1 MYSHPR
7 ALFLV
12 FGIGLL
18 VWVCTFTHTSYPI
31 LGVFFVLGI
40 IFFSLERSRQVASII
55 VCLTSAIL
63 FWSWIAQS
71 AYNTHIREY
80 ELIRSLTHDFQ
91 SGAVNI
97 TWEVKKEVFRNDRSQ
112 TYLLKITNFDNFDN
126 FDTLSPWL
134 TKWGF
139 PSWEKEDPYIFV
151 EIPVNLSLWVG
162 EEISFR
168 GKIREVLQFPLVGYD
183 RFAFF
188 SKGYGSV
195 FVPTFSRWEKKE
207 HAALANIRSAA
218 IKLIHKHF
226 PLDVAG
232 TILGMTIG
240 SVELL
245 WDETK
250 HAFTQSGISHILV
263 VSGSNIAFLIVLVS
277 FFLKYIP
284 LPTRIVQVL
293 VVGSILFYGTLVSW
307 DISVIRAAIMGT
319 LSYMIATWGKRVST
333 KAGLILALILLTI
346 VSPLAPLYD
355 AGFGLS
361 FSATLGIL
369 LFEPRVSEY
378 CSRIGIPKY
387 IEEILAVSIGA
398 MIGSLPILIY
408 HFEAIAPLWLIA
420 NFLIAPVVGWILFT
434 TTAFL
439 GIASISSLLGYYFGY
454 LIYIPTRY
462 LLWVSDIFGHFESY
476 RIPSQVAL
484 FISVFFLG
492 MFIVWFLAPEIR
504 FKKA

>member
-7 ALFLV
+7 TLFLIC
-12 FGIGLL
+12 GIGLL
-18 VWVCTFTHTSYPI
+18 LWVCTFAYAPYLL
-31 LGVFFVLGI
+31 LGVFLFLGVTLLSLRETRQNALVFVC
-40 IFFSLERSRQVASII
+40 FTSSI
-55 VCLTSAIL
+55 LS
-63 FWSWIAQS
+63 WSWIAQN
-71 AYNTHIREY
+71 AYNSHIREY
-80 ELIRSLTHDFQ
+80 DLIRSLTHDFQ

-112 TYLLKITNFDNFDN
+112 TYLIKVTNFDNFDN
-126 FDTLSPWL
+126 FDTLSPWWVKRGFL
-134 TKWGF
+134 LWG
-139 PSWEKEDPYIFV
+139 EVNPYIFV
-151 EIPVNLSLWVG
+151 EIPVNLSLWIG

-168 GKIREVLQFPLVGYD
+168 GKVKEVLQFPLVGYD
-183 RFAFF
+183 RFSFF

-195 FVPTFSRWEKKE
+195 FAPMFSRWEKKGSNVLASIRN
-207 HAALANIRSAA
+207 AAAR
-218 IKLIHKHF
+218 LIHKHF

-240 SVELL
+240 SIELL

-250 HAFTQSGISHILV
+250 HTFTQSGISHILV
-263 VSGSNIAFLIVLVS
+263 VSGSNIAFLILLVS

-284 LPTRIVQVL
+284 LPTRMVQIL

-307 DISVIRAAIMGT
+307 DISVIRAVIMGT
-319 LSYMIATWGKRVST
+319 LSYMIATWGKSVSA
-333 KAGLILALILLTI
+333 KSSLILALILLI
-346 VSPLAPLYD
+346 IMNPLAPLYD
-355 AGFGLS
+355 AGFWLS

-369 LFEPRVSEY
+369 LFEPIVSEY

-398 MIGSLPILIY
+398 MIGSLPVLIY
-408 HFEAIAPLWLIA
+408 HFQAIAPLWLIA
-420 NFLIAPVVGWILFT
+420 NFLIAPVVGWILFS

-462 LLWVSDIFGHFESY
+462 LLWVSDVFGHFESY
-476 RIPSQVAL
+476 QISSQVAL

-492 MFIVWFLAPEIR
+492 MFIVWFLAPEIHP
-504 FKKA
+504 KKA